1 MKIVYLSRNMEKYG
15 GASYQQDVM
24 DELAR
29 QTQIHFYGPGFE
41 GYDVRDSIDEV
52 LAKAPFQ
59 PNAILLGHAW
69 LNDRDGAE
77 VDPHPRLDLSKTDIT
92 KAVILNKEY
101 VNLEKKLDYIRHNC
115 FDLGFTHHHDTD
127 RYMNASGTEFTF
139 WPFAYDPKKFRVSRY
154 DKTFDLV
161 FSGILQNLNLNA
173 GQSDIRVRVMAH
185 IFHTCND
192 VPLFKKKTYT
202 DLNIFWNSIS
212 RKQSGRYLSKI
223 LRKRKYL
230 NDAQYAELVRNS
242 KMYVNT
248 LSPMG
253 LVSPRFFE
261 CMASGALV
269 FCEESDIYRELFS
282 EDIYVTFKK
291 DLSDFD
297 DKLFHYLA
305 AHDERITITEKAR
318 EEVLKNHTWK
328 KRVGNLLREI
338 KTLTGRNILA

>member
-1 MKIVYLSRNMEKYG
+1 
-15 GASYQQDVM
+15 
-24 DELAR
+24 
-29 QTQIHFYGPGFE
+29 
-41 GYDVRDSIDEV
+41 
-52 LAKAPFQ
+52 
-59 PNAILLGHAW
+59 
-69 LNDRDGAE
+69 
-77 VDPHPRLDLSKTDIT
+77 
-92 KAVILNKEY
+92 
-101 VNLEKKLDYIRHNC
+101 
-115 FDLGFTHHHDTD
+115 
-127 RYMNASGTEFTF
+127 
-139 WPFAYDPKKFRVSRY
+139 
-154 DKTFDLV
+154 
-161 FSGILQNLNLNA
+161 
-173 GQSDIRVRVMAH
+173 
-185 IFHTCND
+185 
-192 VPLFKKKTYT
+192 
-202 DLNIFWNSIS
+202 
-212 RKQSGRYLSKI
+212 
-223 LRKRKYL
+223 
-230 NDAQYAELVRNS
+230 
-242 KMYVNT
+242 MYVNT